1 MIANLHKN
9 SGKKDNLDFNPFEI
23 FETDGIL
30 FSPERKYINS
40 NKNIPKIFNN
50 FIYYIMLILY

>member
-1 MIANLHKN
+1 MIATLHKI

-23 FETDGIL
+23 FETDDIL
-30 FSPERKYINS
+30 FNPEKKYMKS

-50 FIYYIMLILY
+50 FIL